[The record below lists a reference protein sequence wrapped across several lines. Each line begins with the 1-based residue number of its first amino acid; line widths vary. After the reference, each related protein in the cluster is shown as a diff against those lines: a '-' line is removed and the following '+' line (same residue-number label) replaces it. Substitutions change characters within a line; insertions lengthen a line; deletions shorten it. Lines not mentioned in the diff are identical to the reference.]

1 MEVQQFLFLTTT
13 PQSVG
18 LRHVPPKAGL
28 EKSNTAGTPAAH
40 RMQNP
45 MAEVHDDENETKKK
59 D

>member
-13 PQSVG
+13 PQSG
-18 LRHVPPKAGL
+18 SLRHVPPKTGL

-45 MAEVHDDENETKKK
+45 MAEVHDENETKKK